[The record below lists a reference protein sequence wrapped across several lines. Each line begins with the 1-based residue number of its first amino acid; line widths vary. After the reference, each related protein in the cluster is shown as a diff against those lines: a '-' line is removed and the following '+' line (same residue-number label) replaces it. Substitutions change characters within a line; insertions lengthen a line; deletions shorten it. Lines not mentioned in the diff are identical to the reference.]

1 METIKN
7 YLENMFATLPKTKEF
22 LNLKNDILANMEDK
36 YQELK
41 NNGKSENEA
50 IGIVISEFGN
60 IDELINEMGLASNS
74 DAYQSTQRVIDQPE
88 AEHIVKVHNKYSRII
103 ALGVFLCIMAPA
115 VLVLIS
121 SFTEFMNVDKLEQIK
136 SSRDL
141 ALNADLADVF
151 GLIPFFLMIALAVGL
166 FIFSGLQLANYEF
179 LEKETFGITLSA
191 KTYLTQKKNSYSA
204 TFSLGLILGV
214 VLCILSPMP
223 LIVMLAVNESDMNSA
238 IGVFVLLTLIAIA
251 VFTFITVGTKMD
263 IYKKLLQE
271 GDYAVKVKENNR
283 VVGAVAA
290 FVWPLTA
297 AAYLLWSFLSGDWH
311 ITWIIWPVVG
321 ICFGAFS
328 GAYNT
333 LTEGKKN

>member
-36 YQELK
+36 YLALK
-41 NNGKSENEA
+41 NDGKSENEA

-60 IDELINEMGLASNS
+60 IDELISEMGLSSNS
-74 DAYQSTQRVIDQPE
+74 DAFNSTQRVIDQPE
-88 AEHIVKVHNKYSRII
+88 AEAIVKVHNKYSRII
-103 ALGVFLCIMAPA
+103 AIGVFLCIMAPA
-115 VLVLIS
+115 VLVLFS
-121 SFTEFMNVDKLEQIK
+121 SFTEFLNVEKLEQIQ
-136 SSRDL
+136 SSRDFFI
-141 ALNADLADVF
+141 NADLSDAL

-166 FIFSGLQLANYEF
+166 FIFSGLQLSNYEY

-223 LIVMLAVNESDMNSA
+223 LIVIAAVNDNDMNNA
-238 IGVFVLLTLIAIA
+238 VGVFILLTLIAIA
-251 VFTFITVGTKMD
+251 VFTFISVGTKMD

-271 GDYAVKVKENNR
+271 GAYAVKTKENNR
-283 VVGAVAA
+283 VIGAVAA
-290 FVWPLTA
+290 FVWPLTTV
-297 AAYLLWSFLSGDWH
+297 AYLLWSFLSGDWH
-311 ITWIIWPVVG
+311 ITWIIWPIVG

-328 GAYNT
+328 GAYNAF
-333 LTEGKKN
+333 TEGSKN